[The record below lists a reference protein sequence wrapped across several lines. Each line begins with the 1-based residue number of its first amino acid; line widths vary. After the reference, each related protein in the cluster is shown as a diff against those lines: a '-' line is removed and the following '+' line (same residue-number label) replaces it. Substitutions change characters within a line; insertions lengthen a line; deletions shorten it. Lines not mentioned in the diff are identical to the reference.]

1 MIGKEYKDK
10 ILQHYRK
17 TMLKTNMVKTSTSST
32 LIAAGLILIQ
42 NGFVTKPLSPWLIG
56 LGVFT
61 VALGFIVNYAG
72 DIHKIQRKEEELDLI
87 SEAMRE
93 SNERVISALKQDI
106 ADHFTREIEEHIY
119 ESLAKRLK
127 KKE

>member
-17 TMLKTNMVKTSTSST
+17 TMLKTNMVKTSASST

-72 DIHKIQRKEEELDLI
+72 DIHKIQRKEEELDMIAEAFREALEEYQ
-87 SEAMRE
+87 SER
-93 SNERVISALKQDI
+93 K
-106 ADHFTREIEEHIY
+106 EEMK
-119 ESLAKRLK
+119 EEFK
-127 KKE
+127 KIIDKILNDR